1 MGLLQL
7 AAMALAPCLA
17 IIIFVYWKD
26 NFEKEP
32 LTLLASS
39 FFLGIVSAAP
49 ALMLSY
55 SIDNFFIQFN
65 LSYPV
70 DKIVLAFLVAGVG
83 EELSK
88 FIFLYS
94 FPYRS
99 RFFDEPYDGIT
110 YSVMISMG
118 FATLE
123 NLLYMLSHGSNVIYL
138 RAFTA
143 VPAHASF
150 AVIMGY
156 FVGLAKF
163 KRNNPLYLF
172 AGLFF
177 AILLHG
183 FYDLFLFLDQHE
195 FMAIGAFI
203 SLILGVYLS
212 LKAIRLHNS
221 LPSMKGSLSTDSSLD

>member
-1 MGLLQL
+1 MGLLQIT
-7 AAMALAPCLA
+7 AMAFAPCLA

-49 ALMLSY
+49 ALMFSSY
-55 SIDNFFIQFN
+55 IDNYFLQFN
-65 LSYPV
+65 LAYPF

-88 FIFLYS
+88 FIFLYL
-94 FPYRS
+94 FPYQS
-99 RFFDEPYDGIT
+99 RYFDEPYDGIT

-123 NLLYMLSHGSNVIYL
+123 NLLYMLSHGSNIIYV

-143 VPAHASF
+143 VPAHACF

-163 KRNNPLYLF
+163 KRSNPIYLF
-172 AGLFF
+172 AGLLF
-177 AILLHG
+177 AIILHG
-183 FYDLFLFLDQHE
+183 FYDFFLILDRHE
-195 FMAIGAFI
+195 YMAIGALF
-203 SLILGVYLS
+203 SLAAGVYLS
-212 LKAIRLHNS
+212 LRAIHLHNS
-221 LPSMKGSLSTDSSLD
+221 LPSMKDHLKSDVHHD